1 LQQKV
6 TDIAKPTR
14 VRHWVIVFAVTL
26 AVITYI
32 DRVSISF
39 AAPSIQKDLGLTSV
53 QMGWA
58 FWAFGWCY
66 ALFEIP
72 GGYLGDWMGPRKV
85 LLRIV
90 LWWSFFTAATG
101 WAWSFISLTVTR
113 ALFGMGEAGCFPN
126 LTKTFTTWL
135 PERERVRA
143 QGIMWL
149 SARWGG
155 AFTPPLVA
163 LVMRLVGWRH
173 AFELFGCLGV
183 VWAIVFYCWYV
194 NDPLRNPKLNAAER
208 DLLRESSKLA
218 SGHGDVPWR
227 RFLRSRQV
235 WMICWQYFCLSYGW
249 YFYITWLPTYL
260 RQGRHMEITST
271 ALLSVLPLLMGGVGN
286 PAGVVAGGW
295 LMRRTGDVAKTR
307 RIMAYLGFAGASGFL
322 AFSTLVHNP
331 LLAMLSVG
339 MASFSN
345 DLVMPGAWAAVMDI
359 GGKYTGSLAG
369 AMNTLG
375 NMGGALSPLVIG
387 YILRWSGNNW
397 NLTFYVSAAV
407 YLMGIVCWWFLDPV
421 TPLDREAA

>member
-227 RFLRSRQV
+227 RFLRSQQV

-271 ALLSVLPLLMGGVGN
+271 ALLSVLPLFLGGMGN
-286 PAGVVAGGW
+286 PAGVVAGTW
-295 LMRRTGDVAKTR
+295 LLRRTGDVAKTR

-322 AFSTLVHNP
+322 AFSTAVHNP

-359 GGKYTGSLAG
+359 GGKYAGSLAG
-369 AMNTLG
+369 AMNMLG
-375 NMGGALSPLVIG
+375 NMGGAISPLAIG

-421 TPLDREAA
+421 TPLT

>member
-1 LQQKV
+1 MAA
-6 TDIAKPTR
+6 IPKPSH
-14 VRHWVIVFAVTL
+14 VRYWVIVFAVTL

-39 AAPSIQKDLGLTSV
+39 AAPSIQKDLGLSSV

-72 GGYLGDWMGPRKV
+72 GGYLGDWIGPRKI
-85 LLRIV
+85 LIRIV

-101 WAWSFISLTVTR
+101 WAWSFLSLTATR

-173 AFELFGCLGV
+173 AFEIFGCLGV

-194 NDPLRNPKLNAAER
+194 NDPLQNPKLNAAER

-227 RFLRSRQV
+227 RFLGSRQV
-235 WMICWQYFCLSYGW
+235 WMVCWQYFCLSYGW
-249 YFYITWLPTYL
+249 SFYITWLPSYL
-260 RQGRHMEITST
+260 REGRHMEISST
-271 ALLSVLPLLMGGVGN
+271 ALLSVLPLLFGGLGN
-286 PAGVVAGGW
+286 PAGVVVGAW
-295 LMRRTGDVAKTR
+295 LLRRTGDLATAR
-307 RIMAYLGFAGASGFL
+307 RIVAYLGFAGASWFL
-322 AFSTLVHNP
+322 AFSTVLHDP

-345 DLVMPGAWAAVMDI
+345 DLVMPGSWAAVMDV
-359 GGKYTGSLAG
+359 GGKYAGSLAG
-369 AMNTLG
+369 AMNMWG
-375 NMGGALSPLVIG
+375 NMGGAVAPLAIG

-397 NLTFYVSAAV
+397 DLTFYVSAAI
-407 YLMGIVCWWFLDPV
+407 YLMGIVCWRFLDPV
-421 TPLDREAA
+421 TPLDREA

>member
-1 LQQKV
+1 
-6 TDIAKPTR
+6 
-14 VRHWVIVFAVTL
+14 
-26 AVITYI
+26 
-32 DRVSISF
+32 
-39 AAPSIQKDLGLTSV
+39 
-53 QMGWA
+53 
-58 FWAFGWCY
+58 
-66 ALFEIP
+66 
-72 GGYLGDWMGPRKV
+72 
-85 LLRIV
+85 
-90 LWWSFFTAATG
+90 
-101 WAWSFISLTVTR
+101 
-113 ALFGMGEAGCFPN
+113 
-126 LTKTFTTWL
+126 
-135 PERERVRA
+135 
-143 QGIMWL
+143 
-149 SARWGG
+149 
-155 AFTPPLVA
+155 
-163 LVMRLVGWRH
+163 
-173 AFELFGCLGV
+173 
-183 VWAIVFYCWYV
+183 
-194 NDPLRNPKLNAAER
+194 
-208 DLLRESSKLA
+208 
-218 SGHGDVPWR
+218 
-227 RFLRSRQV
+227 
-235 WMICWQYFCLSYGW
+235 MICWQYFCLSYGW

>member
-14 VRHWVIVFAVTL
+14 VRHWVIVFAITL

-227 RFLRSRQV
+227 RFLRSQQV

-271 ALLSVLPLLMGGVGN
+271 ALLSVLPLFLGGMGN
-286 PAGVVAGGW
+286 PAGVVAGTW
-295 LMRRTGDVAKTR
+295 LLRRTGDVAKTR

-322 AFSTLVHNP
+322 AFSTAVHNP

-359 GGKYTGSLAG
+359 GGKYAGSLAG
-369 AMNTLG
+369 AMNMLG
-375 NMGGALSPLVIG
+375 NMGGAISPLAIG

-421 TPLDREAA
+421 TPLT

>member
-1 LQQKV
+1 
-6 TDIAKPTR
+6 
-14 VRHWVIVFAVTL
+14 VIVFAVAL
-26 AVITYI
+26 AVVTYV

-72 GGYLGDWMGPRKV
+72 GGYLGDWMGPRRV
-85 LLRIV
+85 LIRIV

-101 WAWSFISLTVTR
+101 WAWNFVSLTATR
-113 ALFGMGEAGCFPN
+113 SLFGMGEAGCFPN

-135 PERERVRA
+135 PEKERVRA

-173 AFELFGCLGV
+173 AFEIFGCLGV
-183 VWAIVFYCWYV
+183 VWAIVFYGWYV
-194 NDPLRNPKLNAAER
+194 DNPLQNPKLDAAER

-218 SGHGDVPWR
+218 SGHGDVLWR
-227 RFLRSRQV
+227 RFLGSRQV
-235 WMICWQYFCLSYGW
+235 WMVCWQYFCLSYGW
-249 YFYITWLPTYL
+249 SFYITWLPSYL
-260 RQGRHMEITST
+260 REGRHMEIAST
-271 ALLSVLPLLMGGVGN
+271 ALLSVLPLLCGGLGN
-286 PAGVVAGGW
+286 PAGVVVGAW
-295 LMRRTGDVAKTR
+295 LLRRTGDLAKTR

-322 AFSTLVHNP
+322 AFSTAVHNP

-345 DLVMPGAWAAVMDI
+345 DLVMPGAWAAAMDI
-359 GGKYTGSLAG
+359 GGKYAGSLAG
-369 AMNTLG
+369 AMNMWG
-375 NMGGALSPLVIG
+375 NMGGAIAPLAIG

-397 NLTFYVSAAV
+397 DLTFYVSAAV

-421 TPLDREAA
+421 TPLDREA